1 MAARSVS
8 SGVTT
13 QKRGP
18 GMDKGDASAGN
29 RLDIEAI
36 LDDLYASEIN
46 ASISWIWDGGFY
58 AVLGNPKQA
67 DGWAFPSIGKAVE
80 WLREQAIVHY
90 PGSEF
95 ARKYAQQQR
104 G

>member
-1 MAARSVS
+1 MRSLVPRKLP
-8 SGVTT
+8 VTWWHT
-13 QKRGP
+13 LDDR
-18 GMDKGDASAGN
+18 KGRDV
-29 RLDIEAI
+29 EAI
-36 LDDLYASEIN
+36 LNDLYASEIN

-67 DGWAFPSIGKAVE
+67 EGWAFPSVGKAVE

-90 PGSEF
+90 PDSGF
-95 ARKYAQQQR
+95 ARKYAQKQR